1 MCKCE
6 PDWGPPGQCDVYQGP
21 CFNCSSVGGT
31 CTEGPATCECN
42 PGFIGID
49 CSIEACDGCEHGRC
63 FMGPSQ
69 KSCACDFGWTNE
81 KNVSGFDA
89 NLGPCMKVDH
99 CTEPCVYGSCPEDP
113 HACICKAPYVGSHC
127 EVMQC
132 PVCCPP
138 QTCDCSNPENVRCR
152 YNWHQDCCLVKSC
165 FRGDTLVHTSKGLV
179 PIKNI
184 KEGDMVV
191 TRHEGEGPSVTH
203 LRRVDQVRKQLVPTT
218 SLVVLRTG
226 DEDIW
231 ATPDH
236 LFFEKETGSWIKSSN
251 LTTSHSL
258 HGLRGKTVKLQR
270 HIKASELLASSDG
283 EDLTTVYD
291 LSVYEYD
298 RYSVGKDGLLV
309 SSCNQL
315 VDLVIRDKAMWDLE
329 DPIFKI
335 LRPTHAPTSPK
346 FPMIAVICGVLAFL
360 FLLLIA
366 TLLAK
371 KYRESRRRSPDMIPL
386 LANEHKP
393 GTFISEF
400 KIRLLGN

>member
-1 MCKCE
+1 M
-6 PDWGPPGQCDVYQGP
+6 
-21 CFNCSSVGGT
+21 
-31 CTEGPATCECN
+31 
-42 PGFIGID
+42 
-49 CSIEACDGCEHGRC
+49 
-63 FMGPSQ
+63 
-69 KSCACDFGWTNE
+69 
-81 KNVSGFDA
+81 
-89 NLGPCMKVDH
+89 
-99 CTEPCVYGSCPEDP
+99 
-113 HACICKAPYVGSHC
+113 
-127 EVMQC
+127 
-132 PVCCPP
+132 
-138 QTCDCSNPENVRCR
+138 
-152 YNWHQDCCLVKSC
+152 
-165 FRGDTLVHTSKGLV
+165 HTSKGLV

-218 SLVVLRTG
+218 SLVVLRMG

-236 LFFEKETGSWIKSSN
+236 LFFEKETGSWIESSN

-298 RYSVGKDGLLV
+298 RYSVGKDGILV

-329 DPIFKI
+329 DPIFKVRLASFLTSNKSLSLSTKKAAMMAEFI
-335 LRPTHAPTSPK
+335 LCISGGHKDVVDYLNRISI
-346 FPMIAVICGVLAFL
+346 IADCRICNNHQYNM
-360 FLLLIA
+360 
-366 TLLAK
+366 T
-371 KYRESRRRSPDMIPL
+371 
-386 LANEHKP
+386 
-393 GTFISEF
+393 TFSF
-400 KIRLLGN
+400 YY

>member
-1 MCKCE
+1 M
-6 PDWGPPGQCDVYQGP
+6 
-21 CFNCSSVGGT
+21 
-31 CTEGPATCECN
+31 
-42 PGFIGID
+42 
-49 CSIEACDGCEHGRC
+49 
-63 FMGPSQ
+63 
-69 KSCACDFGWTNE
+69 
-81 KNVSGFDA
+81 
-89 NLGPCMKVDH
+89 
-99 CTEPCVYGSCPEDP
+99 
-113 HACICKAPYVGSHC
+113 
-127 EVMQC
+127 
-132 PVCCPP
+132 
-138 QTCDCSNPENVRCR
+138 
-152 YNWHQDCCLVKSC
+152 
-165 FRGDTLVHTSKGLV
+165 HTSKGLV

-203 LRRVDQVRKQLVPTT
+203 LRRVDQVRKQLVPTK

-335 LRPTHAPTSPK
+335 LRPTHAPASPT

-360 FLLLIA
+360 FLLLIV